1 MTAED
6 LEFVA
11 MKTVFAALEP
21 LDDDARARVVSY
33 VVSRLEIS
41 VTAPVSKASVAV
53 EETAPV
59 LPSPGEVAAKFS
71 NFAELVAAASPKS
84 TADKALLAGYW
95 LQVYEGKQN
104 FDGFAANTIL
114 KHLGEGLANITN
126 AIDALKNQKP
136 QLVLQLRKSGTTK
149 QARKTYMVTAAG
161 IKAVE
166 NMISEND

>member
-1 MTAED
+1 
-6 LEFVA
+6 
-11 MKTVFAALEP
+11 MKAVFTALEP
-21 LDDDARARVVSY
+21 LDHDARARVVSY
-33 VVSRLEIS
+33 VVSRLEIGITGQVAMAEIIEGQAAGTTPS
-41 VTAPVSKASVAV
+41 EVAV
-53 EETAPV
+53 
-59 LPSPGEVAAKFS
+59 KFS

-95 LQVYEGKQN
+95 IQVCDGKPN

-136 QLVLQLRKSGTTK
+136 QLVLQLRKSGMTK

-161 IKAVE
+161 IKTVQ
-166 NMISEND
+166 NMISEDDDG